1 MKKIFTLLFCVV
13 AMGFAAHA
21 QDATSV
27 NRCINALLIQDQ
39 PTLRATLA
47 DLDANQDGI
56 LSILDA
62 TMLID
67 RTLQV
72 QQAQQAPVQQQSDI
86 KGIVD
91 EALETTTGRPDIEDV
106 NKAIE
111 KGLKKQQ

>member
-13 AMGFAAHA
+13 ALGFAAQA
-21 QDATSV
+21 QDATV
-27 NRCINALLIQDQ
+27 VDRCINVLLNQDQ
-39 PTLRATLA
+39 PTLRAAVA

-67 RTLQV
+67 RNLQV
-72 QQAQQAPVQQQSDI
+72 QQTQQAPVQQQSDV
-86 KGIVD
+86 KAIVD
-91 EALETTTGRPDIEDV
+91 EALETTTGQPDIEDV